1 MLFGVVVIFSD
12 RLPGELIGAGFMFA
26 IAIPFL
32 TVYFVNRKYE
42 CVLIPDLIMLAVGL
56 IIFLDSF
63 LS

>member
-1 MLFGVVVIFSD
+1 
-12 RLPGELIGAGFMFA
+12 LIGAGFMFA

-32 TVYFVNRKYE
+32 TVYFVNRKYAW
-42 CVLIPDLIMLAVGL
+42 VLIPDFIMLAVGL